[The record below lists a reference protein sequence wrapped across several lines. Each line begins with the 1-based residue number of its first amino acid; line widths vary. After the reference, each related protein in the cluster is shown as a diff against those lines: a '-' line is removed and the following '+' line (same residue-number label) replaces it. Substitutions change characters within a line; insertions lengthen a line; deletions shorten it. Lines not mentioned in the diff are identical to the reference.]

1 MSYDI
6 EIKSLPP
13 QKIVTYTEEKHMHQL
28 QSAAI
33 KLYKEIDCKNTG
45 SFTCLSREFQLSLK
59 SKMQVC
65 WPVSDAYLNINPN
78 TTKYV
83 VLPRC
88 DVVTASFFGDY
99 SQTSTVLE
107 ALLAYGEK
115 EQILLEPPLRIIY
128 HSADPLPKDD
138 SFLNLMKKLIR
149 PTQIH
154 TELQIPIAN
163 STPYER

>member
-1 MSYDI
+1 MSYEI
-6 EIKSLPP
+6 EIKSLAP
-13 QKIVTYTEEKHMHQL
+13 QKIVTYTEEKQMHQL

-33 KLYKEIDCKNTG
+33 KLYKEIDCQNSG
-45 SFTCLSREFQLSLK
+45 SFTCLSQEFQLSLK

-65 WPVSDAYLNINPN
+65 WPVTNAYLNINPD

-88 DVVTASFFGDY
+88 QVVSASFFGDY
-99 SQTSTVLE
+99 SQTSKVLG
-107 ALLAYGEK
+107 ALMSYAEK
-115 EQILLEPPLRIIY
+115 EGIELEPPLRILY

-138 SFLNLMKKLIR
+138 SFLNLMKKLIK

-154 TELQIPIAN
+154 TELQIPIVG
-163 STPYER
+163 STPYEL